1 MFKPAPMMRVTISGL
16 SKDLETVSNNLA
28 EERLIHLVEYGN
40 DCDGF
45 ETGETLSYGEKT
57 SDALIRVRSLIKM
70 LDVTPMPP
78 SVLRTS
84 EELSNRLNER
94 LDDVENKAVDLRDR
108 IDSVKSTKKITSA
121 MKLVAGARL
130 KRAQIAATT
139 SRPYVAKIEGLI
151 NNITSSVQNIE
162 NLPKIVKGS
171 ESNKIHLIVLITS
184 DRGLCGSFNT
194 AMVKLAKKRINELLN
209 SNKIVKILC
218 VGKKGYNQL
227 KREYQDIIID
237 TIILPYKSDKVDYEF
252 AQKISHRIL
261 MMHENN
267 EFDFASIVF
276 SLFQSPLKQEPQL
289 KQIIPVLNNDEK
301 ATKNNLESIDKK
313 ISELQ
318 SVKLKK
324 GNLTNSRATTREKN
338 AVKITYPIFQKGK
351 NGDVYA
357 FIYRN
362 FSVEGIM
369 YLYKK
374 TETGWEVFAKVQI
387 FIA

>member
-1 MFKPAPMMRVTISGL
+1 MPSL
-16 SKDLETVSNNLA
+16 KDL
-28 EERLIHLVEYGN
+28 R
-40 DCDGF
+40 
-45 ETGETLSYGEKT
+45 
-57 SDALIRVRSLIKM
+57 
-70 LDVTPMPP
+70 
-78 SVLRTS
+78 
-84 EELSNRLNER
+84 NRING
-94 LDDVENKAVDLRDR
+94 V
-108 IDSVKSTKKITSA
+108 ISTKKITTA

-171 ESNKIHLIVLITS
+171 ESNKIHLIILITS
-184 DRGLCGSFNT
+184 DRGLCGGFNT
-194 AMVKLAKKRINELLN
+194 AMARLAKKRINELLN

-289 KQIIPVLNNDEK
+289 KQIIPALNIDENT
-301 ATKNNLESIDKK
+301 TKNSVEGADKK
-313 ISELQ
+313 IYEYEPEEEYI
-318 SVKLKK
+318 LKDLVPL
-324 GNLTNSRATTREKN
+324 NIS
-338 AVKITYPIFQKGK
+338 IQ
-351 NGDVYA
+351 
-357 FIYRN
+357 IYRGLLEN
-362 FSVEGIM
+362 AAGEEGARMIAM
-369 YLYKK
+369 DNATRNAGELIDSLTLNYNRSRQAQITKELI
-374 TETGWEVFAKVQI
+374 EVISGAEAV
-387 FIA
+387 